1 MPRTAPLKFRAEFR
15 KNTVTLL
22 LTIWKDEAQVEIA
35 AAVPSGPTAI
45 EWVHVAGCRIAGTN
59 PWSALAING
68 ELPASRIGALSE
80 ALSVLALL
88 VKGSLE
94 ELPDR
99 AAQLLGSAR

>member
-1 MPRTAPLKFRAEFR
+1 MPRTALKFRAEFR

-22 LTIWKDEAQVEIA
+22 LTIWNNEAQVEIA
-35 AAVPSGPTAI
+35 AAVPSGPTSL
-45 EWVHVAGCRIAGTN
+45 EWVHVAGCRIEGTN
-59 PWSALAING
+59 PWSALQIAG

-80 ALSVLALL
+80 ALAMLALL

-99 AAQLLGSAR
+99 AAQLMGGAR